1 MSSPPEVA
9 TADIPL
15 FEQPAVHDRRWFLLG
30 IMCLS
35 LVMVVMAVS
44 GLNVA
49 IPSIQRSLGAT
60 ATDLQWIIDSYAI
73 IFAGL
78 LLSAGAIGDRFG
90 RKRALQGG
98 LVLFGAGSLLGTV
111 VGSVEMV
118 IAARTIM
125 GIGAAFIMPA
135 TLSIIS
141 AVFPPHERSKA
152 IAVWAGF
159 AGAGGA
165 LGPLV
170 VGFLLT
176 DWWVFPAYW
185 WGAAFLVN
193 VVAVVG
199 VLIAVTI
206 WSPRSKDDAATP
218 LDPVGAALSIVGLAA
233 LLFAIIEGPVK
244 GWTSV
249 EVAGAF
255 VLSLVTL
262 VGFVIWE
269 RRTEHPMLPM
279 RFFSNRGFSI
289 GSGVITFGFFVMF
302 GFFFLIT
309 QFLQFVRGYS
319 PLDAGVATLPLA
331 ATLVAV
337 SPRSAAWA
345 DNVGATKVMT
355 AGFAFIAAGF
365 VVMSRVDTSSSYLL
379 IAGSLVL
386 LGIGMGITVAP
397 ATGSIMAAV
406 PLNKAGVGS
415 AVNDTTRE
423 VGGALGIAVLGSI
436 ANSAYRSN
444 ISDDVLANLPREAA
458 DAASESIGAAVQVAA
473 SLPAGPGQA
482 LSTAAGDAFT
492 TAFSNSLMSAAA
504 IAVVIGVLVFLAGRR
519 EGRPGQ
525 LAQSVTSPV
534 EPDAARESSST

>member
-1 MSSPPEVA
+1 MTSSTPFEHA
-9 TADIPL
+9 STQARDAPL
-15 FEQPAVHDRRWFLLG
+15 YEQPEIYNRRWFLLG

-49 IPSIQRSLGAT
+49 IPSIQQSLGAT

-98 LVLFGAGSLLGTV
+98 LMIFGFGSLLGTV
-111 VGSVEMV
+111 VDSVGMV
-118 IAARTIM
+118 ITARTIM

-141 AVFPPHERSKA
+141 AVFAPAERPKA

-165 LGPLV
+165 LGPLL

-176 DWWVFPAYW
+176 DWWIFPAYW
-185 WGAAFLVN
+185 WGAAFFVN
-193 VVAVVG
+193 VFTVV
-199 VLIAVTI
+199 VVFIAVTI
-206 WSPRSKDDAATP
+206 YSPRSKDDEATP
-218 LDPVGAALSIVGLAA
+218 LDPIGAVLSIVGLAA

-249 EVAGAF
+249 EVLGAAILA
-255 VLSLVTL
+255 VVGL
-262 VGFVIWE
+262 VGFVVWE
-269 RRTEHPMLPM
+269 MRAEHPMLPM
-279 RFFSNRGFSI
+279 KFFRNGGFSI
-289 GSGVITFGFFVMF
+289 GSGVITFAFFVMF

-331 ATLVAV
+331 AALIAV

-345 DNVGATKVMT
+345 AKVGASKV
-355 AGFAFIAAGF
+355 IAAGF
-365 VVMSRVDTSSSYLL
+365 GFVTAGMVLMSTVSTASPYLV
-379 IAGSLVL
+379 IAGALVL

-397 ATGSIMAAV
+397 ATGSIMSAV
-406 PLNKAGVGS
+406 PLTKAGVGS

-436 ANSAYRSN
+436 ANSTYRSE
-444 ISDDVLANLPREAA
+444 IDSDVLAQLPP
-458 DAASESIGAAVQVAA
+458 DAAKAAGESIGAATQIAA
-473 SLPAGPGQA
+473 SLPVEIGNA
-482 LSTAAGDAFT
+482 LQTAAGNAFTDAF
-492 TAFSNSLMSAAA
+492 SRSLLAAGGVA
-504 IAVVIGVLVFLAGRR
+504 LVIGIGVLFFGGRADAPR
-519 EGRPGQ
+519 GQ
-525 LAQSVTSPV
+525 TEEM
-534 EPDAARESSST
+534 EPEFETL